1 MVLRAYRVL
10 TLALVAFAPFGA
22 LAEEEQYTF
31 KVLNK
36 TDSMITELLVSEDGK
51 TWGNFD
57 LGGGVAAGSESTMAW
72 DKSTN
77 DESCEQQVKARYKDG
92 SESEAKQ
99 FDFCDEGLEL
109 EFS

>member
-1 MVLRAYRVL
+1 
-10 TLALVAFAPFGA
+10 
-22 LAEEEQYTF
+22 
-31 KVLNK
+31 
-36 TDSMITELLVSEDGK
+36 
-51 TWGNFD
+51 
-57 LGGGVAAGSESTMAW
+57 MAW